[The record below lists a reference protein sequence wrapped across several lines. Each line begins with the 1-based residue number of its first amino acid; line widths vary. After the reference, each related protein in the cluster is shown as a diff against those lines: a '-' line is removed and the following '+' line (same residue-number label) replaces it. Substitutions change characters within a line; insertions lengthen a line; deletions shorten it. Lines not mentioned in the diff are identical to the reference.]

1 MPRHAA
7 SNPSVTDAHDRIE
20 ALLEAALDFVP
31 RERGEAL
38 MRKFLPRR
46 DQYADGCDDGS
57 ATWMAADAALLAAD
71 LVLSQ
76 PSWSGSTAFDR
87 LAKSRAGAKPEEAA
101 ALAALCQA
109 RFRLLRI
116 ERPAEHQ
123 GWLARDILSGEALHI
138 AAPALPPL
146 EPATRLFGRVAD
158 LGGGQFCFAGAIT
171 PLDQAVYTVAVQHP
185 ASAVKNP
192 AAAARWAE
200 AVYAYVVRHGTLDIP
215 GLNRPMADAGDGY
228 GETAPDTLR
237 DMSAAWADLEGG
249 APDAA
254 LLAWTRQA
262 TDPATILA
270 ALATSVMARDAG
282 HAGVALAFE
291 RMLAVQLE
299 TIWRREATGA
309 TGISLDAIARDLEAA
324 MRHQGWPQ
332 RVRTLFE
339 RLRAEVSGGRLA
351 EDPGL
356 ERLIQRIQALRA
368 KTVAQGCTDQEALA
382 AAEKVAELLDRHGL
396 SLNELAFKAQPCE
409 GIGIQ
414 TNRRRAASIDA
425 CIPSI
430 AAYFD
435 CRVWQ
440 ERYENAPLRYI
451 FFGLRGDV
459 AAAQYLY
466 EMVERAFQ
474 TETDAFRASDV
485 YLAMAGER
493 RSATNSF
500 QTGLAQGI
508 VGKLQSMRAAR
519 DAVMRSASGRDLVPV
534 KAAMVDEEMTKL
546 GLNLTTRVL
555 SRAKSVLTDA
565 FQAGQVAGE
574 RFEVTPAITRAA

>member
-7 SNPSVTDAHDRIE
+7 SNPPPTDAYDRIE
-20 ALLEAALDFVP
+20 ALLAAAMGFVP

-46 DQYADGCDDGS
+46 DRDVEALDDARGLS
-57 ATWMAADAALLAAD
+57 MAADAVLLAAD

-76 PSWSGSTAFDR
+76 PSWSGMTAFDR

-171 PLDQAVYTVAVQHP
+171 PLDQAVYTVALQHP
-185 ASAVKNP
+185 ASAAKNP
-192 AAAARWAE
+192 AAAARWVE
-200 AVYAYVVRHGTLDIP
+200 AVYAYVVRHGTLDTP
-215 GLNRPMADAGDGY
+215 GLNRPLADAGDGY
-228 GETAPDTLR
+228 GEPAPDTLR
-237 DMSAAWADLEGG
+237 DLSAAWADLEGG

-262 TDPATILA
+262 TDPATILD
-270 ALATSVMARDAG
+270 ALAASVLAIDAG
-282 HAGVALAFE
+282 HADVALAFE

-299 TIWRREATGA
+299 TVRRREATGA
-309 TGISLDAIARDLEAA
+309 TAISLDAIARDLEDA
-324 MRHQGWPQ
+324 MRRRGWPR
-332 RVRTLFE
+332 RVRTLFD

-351 EDPGL
+351 GDPGL

-368 KTVAQGCTDQEALA
+368 KTVAQGCTEQEALA
-382 AAEKVAELLDRHGL
+382 AAEKVAQLLDRHGL

-414 TNRRRAASIDA
+414 TNRRRAAPIDA

-440 ERYENAPLRYI
+440 ERCENAPLRYI

-485 YLAMAGER
+485 YFAMAGER

-508 VGKLQSMRAAR
+508 AGKLQSMRAAR

-534 KAAMVDEEMTKL
+534 KAAMVDEEMAKL
-546 GLNLTTRVL
+546 GLNLTKRVL
-555 SRAKSVLTDA
+555 SRAKSVLTGA
-565 FQAGQVAGE
+565 FQAGQAAGE
-574 RFEVTPAITRAA
+574 RFEVSPAITRAA

>member
-1 MPRHAA
+1 MPRHTA
-7 SNPSVTDAHDRIE
+7 SNPSPADAHDRIE
-20 ALLEAALDFVP
+20 ALLAAAIDFVP

-46 DQYADGCDDGS
+46 DRYADGRDDGG
-57 ATWMAADAALLAAD
+57 ATWMAADAVLLAAD

-76 PSWSGSTAFDR
+76 PSWSGMTAFDR
-87 LAKSRAGAKPEEAA
+87 LAKSRAGARPEEAA
-101 ALAALCQA
+101 AMRALCQA

-123 GWLARDILSGEALHI
+123 GWLARDLLSDEVLHI
-138 AAPALPPL
+138 AAPELPPL
-146 EPATRLFGRVAD
+146 PPATPLFGRVAD

-171 PLDQAVYTVAVQHP
+171 PLDPAAYTVALQHP
-185 ASAVKNP
+185 ASAAKNP
-192 AAAARWAE
+192 AAARWVE
-200 AVYAYVVRHGTLDIP
+200 AVYAHVVRHGTLDIP
-215 GLNRPMADAGDGY
+215 GLNRPMADAGDGD
-228 GETAPDTLR
+228 GEPAHDTLR
-237 DMSAAWADLEGG
+237 DLSLAWSELEGG

-262 TDPATILA
+262 ADPATILA
-270 ALATSVMARDAG
+270 ALAASVMARDAG

-339 RLRAEVSGGRLA
+339 RLRAEVSGGRVA
-351 EDPGL
+351 DDPGL

-368 KTVAQGCTDQEALA
+368 KTVAQGCTEQEALA

-414 TNRRRAASIDA
+414 TNRRRAAPIDA

-485 YLAMAGER
+485 YSAMAGER

-534 KAAMVDEEMTKL
+534 KAAMVDEEMAKL
-546 GLNLTTRVL
+546 GLNLTMRVL

-565 FQAGQVAGE
+565 FQAGQAAGE